1 MPFVK
6 VSYME
11 NAYDT
16 ESLASVS
23 QTIMKALMKEF
34 QVPKKDYFQVFS
46 SHKKEEF
53 FMIPIIFFVMK
64 EIIVFYISKLHV
76 VQEEPRSRSSLYI
89 RK

>member
-34 QVPKKDYFQVFS
+34 QVPKKTTFRYSV
-46 SHKKEEF
+46 H
-53 FMIPIIFFVMK
+53 
-64 EIIVFYISKLHV
+64 
-76 VQEEPRSRSSLYI
+76 I
-89 RK
+89 RKKNFL

>member
-1 MPFVK
+1 MNVDRKKEMTFMPFVK

-34 QVPKKDYFQVFS
+34 QVPKKTTFRYSV
-46 SHKKEEF
+46 H
-53 FMIPIIFFVMK
+53 
-64 EIIVFYISKLHV
+64 
-76 VQEEPRSRSSLYI
+76 I
-89 RK
+89 RKKNFL